1 MFKIHVPSTTAN
13 LGPGFDALGMALS
26 LYSEF
31 ECEKSDSIK
40 IEVCGVESEKIDI
53 EKNLVVDSM
62 NYLFEYV
69 GRRPEGFF
77 LKINNK
83 IPMARGLGSSA
94 AAIVGGLISAN
105 LLLDSPL
112 DDGEILKLATDIEG
126 HPDNVVPAYLGNLVI
141 STQTEDKEVV
151 FRKITPFE
159 DLTCVV
165 FVPEY
170 EVSTSESRKV
180 LPESFSM
187 KDAVHNASHL
197 GLLMV
202 GFMTADKALIGQAMN
217 DRIHEPYRKSLIKN
231 FDEFK
236 STSLESGAFS
246 FSLSGSG
253 STVIA
258 YCEDEYADKVRD
270 SFEKLAEE
278 KNIEGSALVL
288 KPCKNGARI
297 EK

>member
-62 NYLFEYV
+62 NHLFEYV
-69 GRRPEGFF
+69 GRHPQGYF
-77 LKINNK
+77 LRIKNS

-112 DDGEILKLATDIEG
+112 DDKEILKLATEIEG

-141 STQTEDKEVV
+141 STQLENKDVI

-159 DLTCVV
+159 NLTCVV
-165 FVPEY
+165 FIPEY

-202 GFMTADKALIGQAMN
+202 GFMSADKKLIGQAMN

-258 YCEDEYADKVRD
+258 YCEDEYANRVRD
-270 SFEKLAEE
+270 SFERLAKE
-278 KNIEGSALVL
+278 KNIDGTALVL

-297 EK
+297 EG